1 MTIRGRRTGCGQ
13 AGVSLIELLVG
24 MAIMGVISTMLLLTW
39 FALSNSYSYS
49 INSANARDDGRQA
62 LARLQREIRDA
73 QMPTIASG
81 TASDAILYR
90 ARPYTVA
97 LYTTFNEPLNSTATW
112 TLNGTTYTASS
123 STPHLVVYRLYGNR
137 QLWRFED
144 RSSPL
149 NRQIDMS
156 NGGTFGMGGSTPPEF
171 PLNETL
177 YGEGATLLVG
187 NVDNWKVANPG
198 TSTPVFGYNVYG
210 SNPVTG
216 AVELVTQD
224 YLYNADRYTAVA
236 VQIRL
241 LVDLNPARAPVHA
254 DLRATAQLRN
264 SR

>member
-1 MTIRGRRTGCGQ
+1 M
-13 AGVSLIELLVG
+13 IELLVG

-97 LYTTFNEPLNSTATW
+97 LYTSFNEAGNSTKTW
-112 TLNGTTYTASS
+112 DAVEQTASS
-123 STPHLVVYRLYGNR
+123 STPHLVVYRLYSNR

-187 NVDNWKVANPG
+187 NVDNWKAANPG
-198 TSTPVFGYNVYG
+198 SSTPVFGYNVYG
-210 SNPVTG
+210 SDPVTG

-224 YLYNADRYTAVA
+224 YLYNADQVHGGRRA
-236 VQIRL
+236 
-241 LVDLNPARAPVHA
+241 DPPARRPQSGSRS
-254 DLRATAQLRN
+254 RARRSAGHCPTAQQPLNGRTTDGP
-264 SR
+264 SYAISE